1 MAVYGLFTPRPPVYV
16 LHDTEESSVRSLS
29 FQLSKR
35 LSTTEPPIPV
45 RQTFFLNN
53 IARIKSQD
61 VVVAIGVQSFKQACL
76 AMSRGAVIGLF
87 IGQEEFYSLSKNCGI
102 AHSAVFSGAPVEK
115 RLALLQAIWLDPK
128 PLAVLFSD
136 ALQLD
141 QTQMQQQA
149 QEYGFEFVFWQT
161 KTDRVSVLK
170 SVNRLLEDSELV
182 FSLVDSQLF
191 QQGNA
196 QDILKLLF
204 HQQKVMVGSS
214 FAFVRAGALFA
225 IHSDAEAKLTLLSE
239 QVSRWQATGVMS
251 AAAYPSP
258 LRVSFNPY
266 LVKAHGI
273 VLPSKLYLK
282 DQFDLCSDSQCD

>member
-1 MAVYGLFTPRPPVYV
+1 MACQVSAAIFV
-16 LHDTEESSVRSLS
+16 LHDSDESSVRSLS

-35 LSTTEPPIPV
+35 LSVSETPMPV
-45 RQTFFLNN
+45 RQAFFLNN
-53 IARIKSQD
+53 ITRIESQD
-61 VVVAIGVQSFKQACL
+61 VVIAIGSKQFEQACL
-76 AMSRGAVIGLF
+76 VMSRGAIIGLF
-87 IGQEEFYSLSKNCGI
+87 IGQEEFQSLSASCTV
-102 AHSAVFSGAPVEK
+102 AHSAVFSGAPLEK

-136 ALQLD
+136 TLPLD
-141 QTQMQQQA
+141 QAYMQNVA
-149 QEYGFEFVFWQT
+149 QEYGFEFVFLQT
-161 KTDRVSVLK
+161 KTDRISVLK
-170 SVNRLLEDSELV
+170 SVNRLLEESELV
-182 FSLVDSQLF
+182 FALVDSHLF

-225 IHSDAEAKLTLLSE
+225 IDSDADAKLTLLSDM
-239 QVSRWQATGVMS
+239 VAHWQATGITPP
-251 AAAYPSP
+251 AAYPSI

-273 VLPSKLYLK
+273 VLPSQLFLK
-282 DQFDLCSDSQCD
+282 EQFGLCSDTEC